1 MSDIGEAQMVTENR
15 LRRAAHRQSLLRA
28 ESRKRGAR
36 ARGLGMYRLVDEATN
51 PLVAFGH
58 VTGYGYD
65 YDDQGYLDRGLC

>member
-1 MSDIGEAQMVTENR
+1 
-15 LRRAAHRQSLLRA
+15 
-28 ESRKRGAR
+28 
-36 ARGLGMYRLVDEATN
+36 MYRLVDEATN